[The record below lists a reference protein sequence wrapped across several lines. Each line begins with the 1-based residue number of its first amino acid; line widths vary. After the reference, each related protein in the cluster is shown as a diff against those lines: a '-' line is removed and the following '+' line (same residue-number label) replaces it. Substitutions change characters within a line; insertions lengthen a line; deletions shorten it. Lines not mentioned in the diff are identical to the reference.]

1 MQAMIT
7 FLGLRVIYFFES
19 LGGMTLLTCQLFAGI
34 FRAKRLFSRTIE
46 QMWRLGIESLGVT
59 GTTAIFVGM
68 AFTIQVTREFL
79 KFGAGKMIGGVV
91 GLAVW
96 RELGPLLTGVVM
108 AGRVGAA
115 ISAELGTMKVTEQVE
130 ALEAMSQDPVDFLV
144 LPRVLACT
152 LMMPLLV
159 GLSDILGF
167 LSGFIIAVASDK
179 VNPYAYFDSADSML
193 KLSDIT
199 GGLVKA
205 AFFGFVI
212 GLVSTYMGLK
222 ADGGAKGVGEMTTK
236 AVVTSLIII
245 FILNYFLSLTLF

>member
-1 MQAMIT
+1 MFT
-7 FLGLRVIYFFES
+7 SLGFRVIYFFEN
-19 LGGMTLLTCQLFAGI
+19 LGGMTLLTGRLMLGI
-34 FRAKRLFSRTIE
+34 FKAKRLIARTLD
-46 QMWRLGIESLGVT
+46 QMWRLGVGSLGVT

-96 RELGPLLTGVVM
+96 RELGPLLTGVVL

-130 ALEAMSQDPVDFLV
+130 ALEAMSHDPVDFLV

-152 LMMPLLV
+152 IMTPLLV
-159 GLSDILGF
+159 GLADILGF
-167 LSGFIIAVASDK
+167 LSGFLIAISSDK

-193 KLSDIT
+193 KIGDIT
-199 GGLVKA
+199 GGLIKA
-205 AFFGFVI
+205 ALFGFII

-222 ADGGAKGVGEMTTK
+222 ANGGAKGVGEMTTK
-236 AVVTSLIII
+236 AVVTSLILI